1 MKELKKER
9 KKKRK
14 KNIKANTLT
23 TFSRDITGKLYCR
36 TTGGVLTGISKVF
49 DRNNGEHL
57 FTHKGCTENSLSWL
71 YVLEEQ
77 FRRTKMQSKYP
88 KRIRNVRDHLNVT

>member
-1 MKELKKER
+1 MLEYAKKE
-9 KKKRK
+9 KQE

-23 TFSRDITGKLYCR
+23 TFSRGITGKLYCR

-49 DRNNGEHL
+49 DRSNGEQL
-57 FTHKGCTENSLSWL
+57 FTNTGCTENSLSWL

-77 FRRTKMQSKYP
+77 FRRTRIQSKYP
-88 KRIRNVRDHLNVT
+88 KRIL